1 MIENFAKLI
10 IISYKYELEDFYNLF
25 ITIFHETKFMENIM
39 VKLINVLEISQR
51 YLTLCKS
58 KFTLSHL
65 IIYNY

>member
-10 IISYKYELEDFYNLF
+10 IISCKHELEVFYNLF
-25 ITIFHETKFMENIM
+25 ITTFHKTGFMENIM

-58 KFTLSHL
+58 NLH
-65 IIYNY
+65 